1 MKEVVIVCAGENFS
15 VEKLRRYSAGAGFI
29 IAVDGGLKILNEAG
43 IAPSLIIGDF
53 DSVDSKLVD
62 MYPDVPKKAFPPD
75 KDFTDSEL
83 AIAEARTLNP
93 DKIYMFASTGSY
105 VDHSLANIF
114 LLKKYEELN
123 ISIITDNSEI
133 TLINKGI
140 TINKVKNRRFS
151 LFPLGKIINI
161 FIKGSRYNYA
171 QSNLDVSD
179 QSVSNVAVEDK
190 LEITFDSGEILM
202 VLFDPNYI

>member
-1 MKEVVIVCAGENFS
+1 
-15 VEKLRRYSAGAGFI
+15 
-29 IAVDGGLKILNEAG
+29 
-43 IAPSLIIGDF
+43 
-53 DSVDSKLVD
+53 
-62 MYPDVPKKAFPPD
+62 
-75 KDFTDSEL
+75 
-83 AIAEARTLNP
+83 
-93 DKIYMFASTGSY
+93 
-105 VDHSLANIF
+105 
-114 LLKKYEELN
+114 LN

-140 TINKVKNRRFS
+140 TINRVKNRRFS